1 MKNERLDARLS
12 REAGI
17 SRAKAKML
25 IETGNVQVNGT
36 FICAPDARPDA
47 ASTLTWEKQPNPEE
61 LQAAEGEVTLLYHD
75 DSLLVLNKPA
85 GLTVHPA
92 PSCPHDTLLQRLLA
106 PFPQLREQEGM
117 RPGIV
122 HRLDKDTSGLLLVA
136 LQENARLALSASFA
150 ERDVHKTYLALCQGI
165 PPATGRV
172 DAPIGR
178 HPTLKTRQAIVPLNQ
193 GGKPALTEWETLY
206 ASPTDRFALLKIRIY
221 TGRTHQIRVH
231 MAHAGFPLWKDALYA
246 PHKGEF
252 PPLPPSLATALSGH
266 GFPPPSSS
274 PASSS
279 PSSPAPTPPSFPSA
293 TSSPPISSHGLSSQS
308 PAFPPLE
315 RQALHAFHIDFP
327 HPVTKER
334 MAFTCPPPD
343 DFAGGVLALSRTST
357 RLILTGVAGCGK
369 STVLQALA
377 AWHIPIFS
385 ADACVAQLYEAG
397 ADGWQLLHR
406 QFGGRFTPAYH
417 PVDKKALASA
427 FAAEPHIR
435 QEVEHLI
442 HPLLFHRLDQFFKEH
457 AHHALTIAE
466 IPLWFETS
474 KRLSPPSLSP
484 SASSPLAAPVV
495 VCIRAGAKARAER
508 LTLRGWDADRIAQTD
523 AWQWSEDQKA
533 KASDFVLDNSGPIHA
548 LPAEIQRLW
557 NFLLA
562 REAHGEKEILEKV
575 ESFWGRGKP
584 FLFCPLR

>member
-17 SRAKAKML
+17 SRAKAKAL
-25 IETGNVQVNGT
+25 VEAGLVQVNGAC
-36 FICAPDARPDA
+36 ICEPDARPEP
-47 ASTLTWEKQPNPEE
+47 ASTLVWEKLPKPEE
-61 LQAAEGEVTLLYHD
+61 LEATDGEISLLYHD

-92 PSCPHDTLLQRLLA
+92 PSCPHNTLLQRLLA

-136 LQENARLALSASFA
+136 LQESARLALSASFA

-178 HPTLKTRQAIVPLNQ
+178 HPTLKTRQAIVPLSQ

-206 ASPTDRFALLKIRIY
+206 ISPTGRFALLKVRIY

-246 PHKGEF
+246 PRKGEF
-252 PPLPPSLATALSGH
+252 PPLPPSLASALAEH
-266 GFPPPSSS
+266 GFNPFPKAPPTAASLFSST
-274 PASSS
+274 
-279 PSSPAPTPPSFPSA
+279 APPQ
-293 TSSPPISSHGLSSQS
+293 SQA
-308 PAFPPLE
+308 PRPHHLPPLE

-334 MAFTCPPPD
+334 MAFTCPPPE
-343 DFAGGVLALSRTST
+343 DFIGGALALSRTST

-377 AWHIPIFS
+377 AWGFPIFS
-385 ADACVAQLYEAG
+385 ADACVAQLYEPG
-397 ADGWQLLHR
+397 ADGWQLLHQ
-406 QFGGRFTPAYH
+406 QFGGRFTPPNH
-417 PVDKKALASA
+417 PVDKKALANA
-427 FAAEPHIR
+427 FETEPHIR
-435 QEVEHLI
+435 QAVEHLI
-442 HPLLFHRLDQFFKEH
+442 HPLLFHRLNQFFNEH
-457 AHHALTIAE
+457 ANQALTIAE
-466 IPLWFETS
+466 IPLWFETA
-474 KRLSPPSLSP
+474 KRLLPPPSSASYP
-484 SASSPLAAPVV
+484 SGSSPLPTTVV
-495 VCIRAGAKARAER
+495 VCIGAGTKARAGR
-508 LTLRGWDADRIAQTD
+508 LAMRGWDANRIAQTD

-533 KASDFVLDNSGPIHA
+533 KASDFVLDNSGSINA

-557 NFLLA
+557 NFLLT
-562 REAHGEKEILEKV
+562 REAHAEKEVLGEV
-575 ESFWGRGKP
+575 ESFWGQADVVRIS
-584 FLFCPLR
+584 